1 MIYSLC
7 DYPSRLCSVR
17 AGLGIMKEILT
28 LFSEHG
34 TFVQPDA
41 LSYISS
47 KEKPHEF
54 AHFLIGSLRE
64 YPLLLTL
71 DAIKGIEIA
80 STQVKEIPPISTPP
94 VISTLSVP
102 VARPVEPVG
111 SAVPSVDKEMQKR
124 MLSKLLSGPKSSSD
138 SEDDEDE
145 DTEDDEQGSKGPS
158 PLMPPVIKPV
168 QGWHPLARDYEA
180 EVKVLSDVTG
190 KRTSE
195 GTTDDFASL
204 FKHRYHD
211 LREILRSQRREMATA
226 IPISRIKKTMTDV
239 SLIGI
244 VREVRTTPKGH
255 RVIELED
262 ETGAVTLMAL
272 KGFTEVFPLACEV
285 MLDEVI
291 GVIAKFS
298 KQGDLLLIQNI
309 VFPDVKMQHDRKRT
323 ETPVCAAFLS
333 DIHIGSKMFMQDE
346 WTNFLRWING
356 DLGNSRQRDVASR
369 LKYVVLPGDLVDGIG
384 IYPGQEK
391 ELSIT
396 NIYDQ
401 YKALAAQFQLIP
413 NHITIIVQPGNHDAV
428 RPAEPQPAFE
438 AEIKDLFTG
447 AHYVFLGNPCTFSLH
462 GVEVLSYH
470 GQSLLDYSTNIQALS
485 YNEPTEVMKLMLRKR
500 HLAPTYG
507 GYTPLAPEHT
517 DYMIIQNPPDIF
529 VTGHVHTSKLDTYRG
544 ITLINASSWQ
554 SQTSYQKM
562 LNFVPDSAKLPI
574 VDLKTGNATTMDFS
588 KKS

>member
-1 MIYSLC
+1 MWQGWGY
-7 DYPSRLCSVR
+7 
-17 AGLGIMKEILT
+17 MKDILRR
-28 LFSEHG
+28 FSDHG
-34 TFVQPDA
+34 TFVQPEA
-41 LSYISS
+41 LTYIASKDNPTDFASY
-47 KEKPHEF
+47 
-54 AHFLIGSLRE
+54 LLCSLRE
-64 YPLLLTL
+64 YPLLLTV
-71 DAIKGIEIA
+71 DVIKDIETA
-80 STQVKEIPPISTPP
+80 TAQLTQTPP
-94 VISTLSVP
+94 LPCPEPAPLPKAPEPTPAPVP
-102 VARPVEPVG
+102 APT
-111 SAVPSVDKEMQKR
+111 VDKELQKK
-124 MLSKLLSGPKSSSD
+124 MLSKLLSGPKTPQ
-138 SEDDEDE
+138 EAEDE
-145 DTEDDEQGSKGPS
+145 EDEEVDDDQPPDKEL
-158 PLMPPVIKPV
+158 PLKPLLIKPV
-168 QGWHPLARDYEA
+168 QSWHPLARDYDSEI
-180 EVKVLSDVTG
+180 KIISDVTG
-190 KRTSE
+190 NRTSE

-211 LREILRSQRREMATA
+211 LRDILKSQRREVSTA
-226 IPISRIKKTMTDV
+226 IPINRLKKSLTDFQ
-239 SLIGI
+239 LIGI
-244 VREVRTTPKGH
+244 VKAVRTTPNGH

-262 ETGAVTLMAL
+262 ETGTVTLMAL
-272 KGFTEVFPLACEV
+272 KNFTEVHPLASEV

-291 GVIAKFS
+291 GVAGKFS
-298 KQGDLLLIQNI
+298 KQGDLILIQNI
-309 VFPDVKMQHDRKRT
+309 IFPDVKMQHERKKT

-333 DIHIGSKMFMQDE
+333 DIHIGSKMFMTDE
-346 WTNFLRWING
+346 WTAFLRWING

-369 LKYVVLPGDLVDGIG
+369 LKYLVLPGDLVDGIG

-401 YKALAAQFQLIP
+401 YKYLAAQLTMIP
-413 NHITIIVQPGNHDAV
+413 DHITIIIQPGNHDAV

-438 AEIKDLFTG
+438 AEIRDLFTG
-447 AHYVFLGNPCTFSLH
+447 AHYEFLGNPCTFSLH
-462 GVEVLSYH
+462 GIELLSYH

-517 DYMIIQNPPDIF
+517 DYMIIHSVPDIF

-588 KKS
+588 KKAS

>member
-1 MIYSLC
+1 
-7 DYPSRLCSVR
+7 
-17 AGLGIMKEILT
+17 MKEILA

-54 AHFLIGSLRE
+54 ASYLLGSLRE

-80 STQVKEIPPISTPP
+80 STQLKEVPAVPTPP
-94 VISTLSVP
+94 PVP
-102 VARPVEPVG
+102 VSRSPEPPLAP
-111 SAVPSVDKEMQKR
+111 AVTVDKEMQKR
-124 MLSKLLSGPKSSSD
+124 MLSKLLGGPKTASEG
-138 SEDDEDE
+138 EDDEDE
-145 DTEDDEQGSKGPS
+145 DSEEEDQSTKGPS
-158 PLMPPVIKPV
+158 LLQPLLIKPV
-168 QGWHPLARDYEA
+168 QGWHPLARDYES
-180 EVKVLSDVTG
+180 EVKVLSDITG
-190 KRTSE
+190 NRTSE

-211 LREILRSQRREMATA
+211 LKEILRSQRREMATA
-226 IPISRIKKTMTDV
+226 IPISRIKKTMTEV

-244 VREVRTTPKGH
+244 VREVRTTPNGH
-255 RVIELED
+255 RIIELED
-262 ETGAVTLMAL
+262 ETGTVRLMAL
-272 KGFTEVFPLACEV
+272 KNFTEVFPLASEV

-291 GVIAKFS
+291 GIIGKFS

-309 VFPDVKMQHDRKRT
+309 VFPDVKMQHDRKHT

-346 WTNFLRWING
+346 WTAFLRWING

-369 LKYVVLPGDLVDGIG
+369 LKYLVLPGDLVDGIG

-391 ELSIT
+391 ELSIP

-401 YKALAAQFQLIP
+401 YKTLATQFQLIP
-413 NHITIIVQPGNHDAV
+413 DHITIIIQPGNHDAV

-438 AEIKDLFTG
+438 AEIKDLFSG
-447 AHYVFLGNPCTFSLH
+447 AHYEFLGNPSSFSLH
-462 GVEVLSYH
+462 GIEILSYH

-485 YNEPTEVMKLMLRKR
+485 YNEPTEVMKLMLKKR

-517 DYMIIQNPPDIF
+517 DFMIIQSPPDIF

-588 KKS
+588 RKNAA

>member
-1 MIYSLC
+1 
-7 DYPSRLCSVR
+7 
-17 AGLGIMKEILT
+17 MKEILR
-28 LFSEHG
+28 LFSDHG
-34 TFVQPDA
+34 TFVQPEA
-41 LSYISS
+41 LTYIAS
-47 KEKPHEF
+47 KDNPTDF
-54 AHFLIGSLRE
+54 AGFLLGSLRE
-64 YPLLLTL
+64 YPLLLTV
-71 DAIKGIEIA
+71 DAIKDIENA
-80 STQVKEIPPISTPP
+80 TAQLKETPAP
-94 VISTLSVP
+94 VP
-102 VARPVEPVG
+102 VAKAPEPTL
-111 SAVPSVDKEMQKR
+111 APAPAVDKEMQKR
-124 MLSKLLSGPKSSSD
+124 MLSKLLSSPKTLAESE
-138 SEDDEDE
+138 EDDEEDTDE
-145 DTEDDEQGSKGPS
+145 DQPAEGPE
-158 PLMPPVIKPV
+158 PLKTPIIKPV
-168 QGWHPLARDYEA
+168 HGWNPLARDYDS
-180 EVKVLSDVTG
+180 EVKVISDVTG

-211 LREILRSQRREMATA
+211 LREILHTQRREVSTA
-226 IPISRIKKTMTDV
+226 IPINRLKKTMPDFQ
-239 SLIGI
+239 LIGI
-244 VREVRTTPKGH
+244 VKNVRTTPNGH
-255 RVIELED
+255 RIIELED
-262 ETGAVTLMAL
+262 ETGCVTLMAL
-272 KGFTEVFPLACEV
+272 KNFTEVFPLASEV

-291 GVIAKFS
+291 GVVGKFS
-298 KQGDLLLIQNI
+298 KQGDLILIQNI
-309 VFPDVKMQHDRKRT
+309 IFPDVKIQHERKRT

-333 DIHIGSKMFMQDE
+333 DIHMGSKMFMADE
-346 WTNFLRWING
+346 WTAFLRWING

-369 LKYVVLPGDLVDGIG
+369 LKYLVLPGDLVDGIG

-401 YKALAAQFQLIP
+401 YKALAAQLALIP
-413 NHITIIVQPGNHDAV
+413 DHITIIVQPGNHDAV

-438 AEIKDLFTG
+438 AEIRDLFTG
-447 AHYVFLGNPCTFSLH
+447 AHYEFLGNPCSFSLH
-462 GVEVLSYH
+462 GVEILSYH

-507 GYTPLAPEHT
+507 GYTPLAPEHN
-517 DYMIIQNPPDIF
+517 DYMIIQSVPDIF

-588 KKS
+588 KKST

>member
-1 MIYSLC
+1 
-7 DYPSRLCSVR
+7 
-17 AGLGIMKEILT
+17 MKEILT

-47 KEKPHEF
+47 KEKPHEY
-54 AHFLIGSLRE
+54 ARFLLGSLRE

-71 DAIKGIEIA
+71 DAIKGIETA
-80 STQVKEIPPISTPP
+80 STQLKEVPVVPATPP
-94 VISTLSVP
+94 PP
-102 VARPVEPVG
+102 VAPRPVPTPV
-111 SAVPSVDKEMQKR
+111 VPATTVDKEMQKR
-124 MLSKLLSGPKSSSD
+124 MLSKLLSGPKTTGD
-138 SEDDEDE
+138 SEDDEEE
-145 DTEDDEQGSKGPS
+145 DTDEEDQAAKEPTLPIA
-158 PLMPPVIKPV
+158 PLIRPV
-168 QGWHPLARDYEA
+168 QGWHPLARDYDS

-190 KRTSE
+190 NRTSE

-211 LREILRSQRREMATA
+211 LREILRSQRRELATA
-226 IPISRIKKTMTDV
+226 IPISRIKKTLPEV
-239 SLIGI
+239 VLIGI
-244 VREVRTTPKGH
+244 VREVRSTPKGH

-262 ETGAVTLMAL
+262 ETGSVTLMAL
-272 KGFTEVFPLACEV
+272 KSFTEVFPLASEV

-291 GVIAKFS
+291 GVIGKFS
-298 KQGDLLLIQNI
+298 KQGDLILIQNI
-309 VFPDVKMQHDRKRT
+309 VFPDVKMQHDRKHT

-346 WTNFLRWING
+346 WTMFLRWING

-369 LKYVVLPGDLVDGIG
+369 LKYLVLPGDLVDGIG

-391 ELSIT
+391 ELSIP

-413 NHITIIVQPGNHDAV
+413 DHITIIIQPGNHDAV

-447 AHYVFLGNPCTFSLH
+447 AHYIFLGNPCNFSLH
-462 GVEVLSYH
+462 GVEILSYH

-574 VDLKTGNATTMDFS
+574 VDLKSGNATTMDFS
-588 KKS
+588 KKTT

>member
-1 MIYSLC
+1 
-7 DYPSRLCSVR
+7 
-17 AGLGIMKEILT
+17 MKEILT
-28 LFSEHG
+28 SFSEHG
-34 TFVQPDA
+34 TFVPPEA
-41 LSYISS
+41 LQYIAS

-54 AHFLIGSLRE
+54 ASFLLGSLRE

-71 DAIKGIEIA
+71 EVIQGIEAA
-80 STQVKEIPPISTPP
+80 SAQLKE
-94 VISTLSVP
+94 VP
-102 VARPVEPVG
+102 VVPVPAPVEPVVP
-111 SAVPSVDKEMQKR
+111 AVTVDKELQKR
-124 MLSKLLSGPKSSSD
+124 MLSRLLSGPKTIGETDEEEDEES
-138 SEDDEDE
+138 DDEE
-145 DTEDDEQGSKGPS
+145 SPKGPS
-158 PLMPPVIKPV
+158 PLSPPLIKPV
-168 QGWHPLARDYEA
+168 QGWHPLAREYDSEI
-180 EVKVLSDVTG
+180 KVLSDVTG

-204 FKHRYHD
+204 FKNRYHD
-211 LREILRSQRREMATA
+211 LREILHGQRREVANA
-226 IPISRIKKTMTDV
+226 IPISRIKKTMPDV
-239 SLIGI
+239 QLIGI
-244 VREVRTTPKGH
+244 VRNVRTTPNGH
-255 RVIELED
+255 RIIELED
-262 ETGAVTLMAL
+262 ETGVVTLMAL
-272 KGFTEVFPLACEV
+272 KNFTEVFPLASEV

-291 GVIAKFS
+291 GVVGKFS
-298 KQGDLLLIQNI
+298 KQGDLILIQNI
-309 VFPDVKMQHDRKRT
+309 VFPDVKIQHERKRT

-346 WTNFLRWING
+346 WNAFLRWING

-369 LKYVVLPGDLVDGIG
+369 LKYLVLPGDLVDGIG

-396 NIYDQ
+396 NIYEQ
-401 YKALAAQFQLIP
+401 YQTLATQLQLIP
-413 NHITIIVQPGNHDAV
+413 DHITVIIQPGNHDAV

-438 AEIKDLFTG
+438 AEIRDLFTG
-447 AHYVFLGNPCTFSLH
+447 AHYAFFGNPCSFSLH
-462 GVEVLSYH
+462 GVDILSYH

-517 DYMIIQNPPDIF
+517 DYMIIQNPPDVF
-529 VTGHVHTSKLDTYRG
+529 VTGHVHTSKLDSYRG

-574 VDLKTGNATTMDFS
+574 VDLKSGNATTMDFS
-588 KKS
+588 KKNI